1 MQKLLELTN
10 KLVSIAE
17 EQAINESNN
26 TSNVP
31 DVTEHDDCQK
41 TVDQR

>member
-10 KLVSIAE
+10 KLVSIAS

-31 DVTEHDDCQK
+31 DVMEHDDCLL